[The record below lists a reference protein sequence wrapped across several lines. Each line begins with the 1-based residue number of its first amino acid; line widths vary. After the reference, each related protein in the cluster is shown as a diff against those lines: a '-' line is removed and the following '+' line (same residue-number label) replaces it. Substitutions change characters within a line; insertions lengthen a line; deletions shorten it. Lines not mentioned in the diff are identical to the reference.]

1 MKRTTAI
8 FLALPLA
15 ACGAGE
21 PADEAARG
29 TALVST
35 VAPQQGSLPRVIE
48 AYGQAVPSANGTVT
62 LSVQQP
68 GQIVAVPA
76 VAGTTVAAG
85 QPVVVFALAPAARGA
100 WQQAAGAL
108 KAAQSQRE
116 TTARLVT
123 QQLATRD
130 QLVQAD
136 KAVADAR
143 TALDALTKEGAGA
156 ATTTLRAPFA
166 GVVSAVPV
174 APGDRT
180 QPGQALATVA
190 RAGALIVTVGV
201 DPARRAD
208 LRVGA
213 PVTLTRL
220 EGGASVTGHV
230 QRVDAMLNPRTR
242 QIDVDIAYPAGAI
255 LSGEAMKVAIETGTA
270 QGWRVPHRAVVIDAD
285 GKANVFQIVGGKAK
299 AVAVTVDVA
308 RADDDL
314 VAGAIDPHARLIVDG
329 AYQVGDGDAVRT
341 VADRN
346 SKISSNVSPAP
357 RRHPGLEPGSIAPQ
371 TQRPEPLAMRLPPDG
386 PRLKA
391 GVTGEAGRA

>member
-1 MKRTTAI
+1 MKRVATI
-8 FLALPLA
+8 LLALPLA

-21 PADEAARG
+21 PADEGARG

-48 AYGQAVPSANGTVT
+48 AYGQAVPAANGTVT

-68 GQIVAVPA
+68 GQVVAVPA

-85 QPVVVFALAPAARGA
+85 QPIVIFALAPAARSA
-100 WQQAAGAL
+100 WQQAASAV
-108 KAAQSQRE
+108 KAAESQRE

-130 QLVQAD
+130 QLVQAE
-136 KAVADAR
+136 KAVTDAR
-143 TALDALTKEGAGA
+143 VARDALAKEGAGA
-156 ATTTLRAPFA
+156 ATMTLRAPFA
-166 GVVSAVPV
+166 GVVATVPV

-201 DPARRAD
+201 DPARRGD

-230 QRVDAMLNPRTR
+230 QRVDAILNPRTR

-299 AVAVTVDVA
+299 AVPVTIAVA
-308 RADDDL
+308 RSDDDL
-314 VAGAIDPHARLIVDG
+314 VTGAIDPHARLIVDG
-329 AYQVGDGDAVRT
+329 AYQVGDGDAVR
-341 VADRN
+341 VGADRHAAA
-346 SKISSNVSPAP
+346 SRGTGSAA
-357 RRHPGLEPGSIAPQ
+357 RRHPDLEPGSIMPQ
-371 TQRPEPLAMRLPPDG
+371 ARPQEVLALRLPPDG

-391 GVTGEAGRA
+391 GVTREG